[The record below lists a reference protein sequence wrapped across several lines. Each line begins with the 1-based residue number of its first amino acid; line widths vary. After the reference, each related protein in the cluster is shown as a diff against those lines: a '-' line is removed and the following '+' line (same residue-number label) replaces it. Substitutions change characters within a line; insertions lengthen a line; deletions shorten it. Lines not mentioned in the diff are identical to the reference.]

1 MASKSKK
8 AAPKRKSP
16 AKPNSKATTP
26 AKPRAKAPVKKPLA
40 AAPPAPT
47 PSECRRKRGLIDELR
62 DQFTTP
68 ERQSDIRAELAG
80 EAMSR
85 TPILSHA
92 ELGRLDG

>member
-1 MASKSKK
+1 MTPPNSKSK

-16 AKPNSKATTP
+16 AKARTP
-26 AKPRAKAPVKKPLA
+26 AKPKARVAVKKPLPV
-40 AAPPAPT
+40 APQAPT

-92 ELGRLDG
+92 ELGRL